1 MIYENVQRYAYF
13 VMCLNIGFM
22 LLAGAGIFPTSSYS
36 IGGYNLMQSLYNDI
50 SEITSSFEN
59 ASGGLD
65 YALVAG
71 FAIINGIQIIIKF
84 IGMILLAVPAICQP
98 IGIPALIYVPLG
110 VLVDCIVL
118 YDFGKLILKV
128 V

>member
-1 MIYENVQRYAYF
+1 MIYENVQRYSYF

-22 LLAGAGIFPTSSYS
+22 ILAGSGIFPTTSYS
-36 IGGYNLMQSLYNDI
+36 IGGYNLMESLDNDI
-50 SEITSSFEN
+50 ESIKVSFEN

-65 YALVAG
+65 YAFVAG

-84 IGMILLAVPAICQP
+84 IGMVLLAVPAICEP
-98 IGIPALIYVPLG
+98 IGMPALIYIPMG
-110 VLVDCIVL
+110 VLVDCIVM